1 VPNQKGQSLVNE
13 WVGVRFW
20 KDPGPEIRPFD
31 EVLGESGLQA
41 DQLANPAAPIDLQ
54 KLEALI
60 PEAVDVARSWME
72 DRRDEVNDRL
82 DQQLNRQLSRLE
94 DLKAEHERHL
104 EREYEDTDRPGSIVE
119 PEKRRKRRRIERIFD
134 GFFEWVENAM
144 TIEEEAYVQVV
155 AVLTGINRQEQ

>member
-1 VPNQKGQSLVNE
+1 
-13 WVGVRFW
+13 
-20 KDPGPEIRPFD
+20 
-31 EVLGESGLQA
+31 
-41 DQLANPAAPIDLQ
+41 
-54 KLEALI
+54 
-60 PEAVDVARSWME
+60 ME

-104 EREYEDTDRPGSIVE
+104 EREYEDTDRPDSIVE
-119 PEKRRKRRRIERIFD
+119 PEKQRKRRRIERIFD

>member
-1 VPNQKGQSLVNE
+1 M
-13 WVGVRFW
+13 
-20 KDPGPEIRPFD
+20 
-31 EVLGESGLQA
+31 
-41 DQLANPAAPIDLQ
+41 
-54 KLEALI
+54 
-60 PEAVDVARSWME
+60 ARSWME